1 MEWQSKRCNYSFALW
16 ERGLI
21 NAMSIKQYPLTG
33 KKVAFG
39 GVVDYGTS
47 LRHLVGLCHDF
58 IKEEGMLQHIAK
70 VLSLKSF

>member
-1 MEWQSKRCNYSFALW
+1 
-16 ERGLI
+16 
-21 NAMSIKQYPLTG
+21 MSIKQYPLTG